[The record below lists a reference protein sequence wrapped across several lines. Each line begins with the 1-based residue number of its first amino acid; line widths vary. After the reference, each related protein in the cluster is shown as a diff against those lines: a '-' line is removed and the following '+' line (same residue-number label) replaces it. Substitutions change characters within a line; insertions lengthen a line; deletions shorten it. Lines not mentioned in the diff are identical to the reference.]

1 MQTRFMLTVT
11 SKVVDIVMAP
21 ILDFRRLRVYNNST
35 ICENAK
41 RNPRHFRSHDVVPL
55 LRLESLGALFIE
67 PDAVA
72 GSVGKCAAIRT
83 SEITTTGSKSA
94 SFKRNYCVAPAPLM
108 VRSTLLCYFGHY
120 CAEGL

>member
-1 MQTRFMLTVT
+1 MLTVT
-11 SKVVDIVMAP
+11 SKVVDILMAP
-21 ILDFRRLRVYNNST
+21 ILDFHRLQVYNNST
-35 ICENAK
+35 ICGNAK
-41 RNPRHFRSHDVVPL
+41 RNLRHFRSHDAVPL

-94 SFKRNYCVAPAPLM
+94 SFKRGYSVAPAPLTA
-108 VRSTLLCYFGHY
+108 RSTLLCR
-120 CAEGL
+120 